1 MKHAETLIAELGE
14 KIGLPNLQLDEEG
27 LCSFDVEDEFTLT
40 LGANN
45 QDEVILFALL
55 PDIEKDK
62 RQAGYQLLLQA
73 NLLGKGTGDAVLA
86 MTEGDNQPALNSRFS
101 AKSLGIAQ
109 LEDKLDKFIKLV
121 KLWRVT
127 IQSLNTSQNEGTT
140 QLHPTNDEW
149 LRA

>member
-27 LCSFDVEDEFTLT
+27 LCSFDVEEEFMLT

-55 PDIEKDK
+55 PDIQKDK
-62 RQAGYQLLLQA
+62 REAGYRLLLQA

-101 AKSLGIAQ
+101 AKSLGVTQ
-109 LEDKLDKFIKLV
+109 LEEKLDTFIKLV

-127 IQSLNTSQNEGTT
+127 IESLNTSQNEGAT
-140 QLHPTNDEW
+140 QLHPSNDEW

>member
-1 MKHAETLIAELGE
+1 MKYAATLLAELGE
-14 KIGLPNLQLDEEG
+14 KIGLPNLELDEEG
-27 LCSFDVEDEFTLT
+27 LCSFEVEDEFTLT

-55 PDIEKDK
+55 PDIQKDK
-62 RQAGYQLLLQA
+62 REAGYRLLLQA

-101 AKSLGIAQ
+101 AQNLAVQQ
-109 LEDKLDKFIKLV
+109 LEEKLDTFIKLV
-121 KLWRVT
+121 KLWRAT
-127 IQSLNTSQNEGTT
+127 LQSLNASETEST
-140 QLHPTNDEW
+140 QDLHLSNDAW